1 VLGEHDE
8 QTRDNTANFQLQS
21 SDTVSGPWNDLVAPV
36 TNNLDSLTI
45 HEFTPKAFRFLRIYI
60 TKGTQYDNSY
70 ARIFE
75 VQAFEKI
82 ARTPKLL
89 FMADDVPSLGYK
101 TFYIRRAGDHESPAV
116 RASAADASTPVEGCE
131 NRFYRITL
139 VPGGIKSL
147 LDKEQNREML
157 GAGKFLGGEVFTM
170 YSPGTG
176 AGEFGAVE
184 QPVMDSTFDRVA
196 IHKPTWKLVEK
207 GDVRSVYQLEQ
218 PLADTTVRQRLVVW
232 NQIKRLDCDVD
243 LQDFNGHL
251 CREFRMALPL
261 ASAKPKIT
269 YEVPFDAVQLGKDEI
284 PMTGGNAYGG
294 LNYYQL
300 CRDIHPRE
308 VQDFVDASDEQS
320 GLTMSS
326 SVSVFDWIDPTTN
339 APTGAI
345 LQPILLA
352 SRRSCNGEGNW
363 YVQAGD
369 HHYSFAITS
378 HEGGWRN
385 GWRDGIAANHPLIPV
400 INLKARTDASL
411 PESKSF
417 FSLSESNV
425 VISTIKKCEDDNSVV
440 VRLYDIE
447 GRDTQPSLASFLPVS
462 EAKHVNI
469 IEEPDANMDPNG
481 HEVRVPVGRHAIET
495 VKLSLQT
502 DELN

>member
-1 VLGEHDE
+1 
-8 QTRDNTANFQLQS
+8 
-21 SDTVSGPWNDLVAPV
+21 
-36 TNNLDSLTI
+36 
-45 HEFTPKAFRFLRIYI
+45 
-60 TKGTQYDNSY
+60 
-70 ARIFE
+70 
-75 VQAFEKI
+75 
-82 ARTPKLL
+82 
-89 FMADDVPSLGYK
+89 
-101 TFYIRRAGDHESPAV
+101 
-116 RASAADASTPVEGCE
+116 
-131 NRFYRITL
+131 
-139 VPGGIKSL
+139 
-147 LDKEQNREML
+147 
-157 GAGKFLGGEVFTM
+157 
-170 YSPGTG
+170 
-176 AGEFGAVE
+176 
-184 QPVMDSTFDRVA
+184 
-196 IHKPTWKLVEK
+196 
-207 GDVRSVYQLEQ
+207 
-218 PLADTTVRQRLVVW
+218 
-232 NQIKRLDCDVD
+232 
-243 LQDFNGHL
+243 
-251 CREFRMALPL
+251 
-261 ASAKPKIT
+261 
-269 YEVPFDAVQLGKDEI
+269 
-284 PMTGGNAYGG
+284 MTGGNAYGG

-425 VISTIKKCEDDNSVV
+425 VISTIKRCEDDNSVV